1 MAKKIGAISYG
12 SPFNGFLGDQKVLLS
27 ARIAKVKE
35 QAHTMAVIV
44 RNGCD
49 RSGNSN
55 CRIFNW
61 KSVQTSNGFRRITLF
76 GVSDHK
82 LIMPLF

>member
-44 RNGCD
+44 RKGCELPD
-49 RSGNSN
+49 
-55 CRIFNW
+55 F
-61 KSVQTSNGFRRITLF
+61 
-76 GVSDHK
+76 
-82 LIMPLF
+82 